1 MVIIHILEV
10 TLRKRN
16 TDQMDDWLQ
25 QALQPNANQIGMGDQ
40 YGKTMM

>member
-1 MVIIHILEV
+1 MVIIHTLEA
-10 TLRKRN
+10 TSRKRN

-25 QALQPNANQIGMGDQ
+25 QALQQNVNQIGMGDQ